1 MKLVLA
7 EPRYLKDSIAVISE
21 LVNDVSIKI
30 DKNKLELV
38 AMDPASVA
46 MITFNL
52 LSSAFVEYNVDK
64 EYKISINLESF
75 KQILRRAKPSDTLT
89 IELDEDKNKLRIQL
103 KGDSVRTFNI
113 SLLES
118 EYKEQKIPDLKFS
131 SEIEIN
137 TNIFDE
143 AIEDMDVVG
152 ESVTLTAHADKLIV
166 EAEGRMNHA
175 KVEIPKDDET
185 NITLKGDPAT
195 SRYSLDYLKKIIKAS
210 KLADVVK
217 LSFDNEYPLRLEYKV
232 LDKLNLV
239 TILAPRVQND

>member
-89 IELDEDKNKLRIQL
+89 IELDENKNKLRIQL

-131 SEIEIN
+131 TEIEIN

-152 ESVTLTAHADKLIV
+152 ESVSLTAHADKLIV

-185 NITLKGDPAT
+185 NIVLKGEPAT

>member
-1 MKLVLA
+1 MRLVLA
-7 EPRYLKDSIAVISE
+7 EPRFLKDSLAVISE
-21 LVNDVSIKI
+21 IVNDASIKI

-38 AMDPASVA
+38 AMDPANVA

-52 LSSAFVEYNVDK
+52 LSSAFVEYEVEK
-64 EYKISINLESF
+64 EHKISINLESF
-75 KQILRRAKPSDTLT
+75 KQILRRAKPSDTIT
-89 IELDEDKNKLRIQL
+89 IELDEKNNKLRVQL

-118 EYKEQKIPDLKFS
+118 DLREQKIPDLKFS
-131 SEIEIN
+131 SQIEVN

-143 AIEDMDVVG
+143 AIEDMGVVA
-152 ESVTLTAHADKLIV
+152 ESVALTALKDKFIV

-175 KVEIPKDDET
+175 KVEIAKDDET
-185 NITLKGDPAT
+185 KIILNGGSTT

-217 LSFDNEYPLRLEYKV
+217 INFDNEYPLRMEYKV

>member
-1 MKLVLA
+1 MRLVLA
-7 EPRYLKDSIAVISE
+7 EPRFLKDSIAVIAE
-21 LVNDVSIKI
+21 IVNDVSIKI

-46 MITFNL
+46 MVNFNL
-52 LSSAFVEYNVDK
+52 LSSAFVEYEVDK

-75 KQILRRAKPSDTLT
+75 KQIIRRAKPSDTIT
-89 IELDEDKNKLRIQL
+89 IELDEKNNKLRVQL

-118 EYKEQKIPDLKFS
+118 DLREQKIPDLKFS
-131 SEIEIN
+131 SQIEVN

-143 AIEDMDVVG
+143 AIEDMGVVA
-152 ESVTLTAHADKLIV
+152 ESVALTALKDKFIV

-175 KVEIPKDDET
+175 KVEISKDDET
-185 NITLKGDPAT
+185 NIVLNGGSTTA
-195 SRYSLDYLKKIIKAS
+195 RYSLDYLKKIIKAS

-217 LSFDNEYPLRLEYKV
+217 INFDNEYPLRMEYKV

>member
-1 MKLVLA
+1 MA
-7 EPRYLKDSIAVISE
+7 EPRFLKDSIAVIAE
-21 LVNDVSIKI
+21 IVNDVSIKI

-46 MITFNL
+46 MVNFNL
-52 LSSAFVEYNVDK
+52 LSSAFVEYEVDK

-75 KQILRRAKPSDTLT
+75 KQIIRRAKPSDTIT
-89 IELDEDKNKLRIQL
+89 IELDEKNNKLRVQL

-118 EYKEQKIPDLKFS
+118 DLREQKIPDLKFS
-131 SEIEIN
+131 SQIEVN

-143 AIEDMDVVG
+143 AIEDMGVVA
-152 ESVTLTAHADKLIV
+152 ESVALTALKDKFIV

-175 KVEIPKDDET
+175 KVEISKDDET
-185 NITLKGDPAT
+185 NIVLNGGSTTA
-195 SRYSLDYLKKIIKAS
+195 RYSLDYLKKIIKAS

-217 LSFDNEYPLRLEYKV
+217 INFDNEYPLRMEYKV